1 MGQLYAPVP
10 GGSIGVSRPVCPV
23 YALTDILHPPIQVP
37 ASGGA
42 VQPNIWDPVET
53 FSREEMEQLQV
64 DRLRDCLGSIK
75 QRVPFY
81 REQLAGIEPGSIQS
95 LADLA
100 RLPFTNKQDLRDN
113 YPFGLFAAPMSD
125 VVRIHASSGT
135 TGKPTVVGYTA
146 NDIEVWAE
154 LAARALSLAGVTR
167 DDIVQNAYGY
177 GLFTGGLGL
186 HYGVEKLGAA
196 VVPVSSGN
204 TARQVMLL
212 QDFGTTV
219 LCATPSYALVM
230 AEGAAEAGYDLPA
243 GPLRVGIFGAEPWSE
258 QMRTEIE
265 SRLGIT
271 ALDIYGLSE
280 VMGPAVAMECA
291 HKGGMHIAED
301 HFIPEIIDPETSEQ
315 LPLGQQGE
323 LVFTCVTKEALPLI
337 RYRTRDLARLLPGD
351 CPCGR
356 TTVRMEKVLGRND
369 DMLIIRG
376 VNVFPSQIETVL
388 LAIGQVEPHYQ
399 LVVERGDDH
408 LDDLKVLVESASEPS
423 RHMELRGKLGT
434 DLRNALGIG
443 CSVTILGPGEIARSE
458 GKAVRVIDNR
468 QI

>member
-1 MGQLYAPVP
+1 MQ
-10 GGSIGVSRPVCPV
+10 S
-23 YALTDILHPPIQVP
+23 
-37 ASGGA
+37 
-42 VQPNIWDPVET
+42 NIWDPVET
-53 FSREEMEQLQV
+53 ISREDMEQLQMA
-64 DRLRDCLGSIK
+64 RLRDCVGGIK

-81 REQLAGIEPGSIQS
+81 REQLSGIEPGSIQS

-146 NDIEVWAE
+146 NDINIWAG
-154 LAARALSLAGVTR
+154 LAARALALAGVTK

-186 HYGVEKLGAA
+186 HYGVERLGAA
-196 VVPVSSGN
+196 VVPTSSGN
-204 TARQVMLL
+204 TTRQIMLI
-212 QDFGTTV
+212 QDFGTTI
-219 LCATPSYALVM
+219 LCATPSYALVL
-230 AEGAAEAGYDLPA
+230 AEAAAEAGYDLST

-258 QMRTEIE
+258 EMRSEIE
-265 SRLGIT
+265 SRLGVA

-280 VMGPAVAMECA
+280 IMGPAVAMECT
-291 HKGGMHIAED
+291 HKSGMHIAED
-301 HFIPEIIDPETSEQ
+301 HFIPEIIDPETLEP
-315 LPLGQQGE
+315 LPSGQQGE
-323 LVFTCVTKEALPLI
+323 LVFSCVTKEALPLL
-337 RYRTRDLARLLPGD
+337 RYRTHDLARLLPGD
-351 CPCGR
+351 CACGR

-376 VNVFPSQIETVL
+376 VNVFPSQIEAVL
-388 LAIGQVEPHYQ
+388 LAMGQVEPHYQ
-399 LVVERGDDH
+399 LVVERGNDH
-408 LDDLKVLVESASEPS
+408 MDDLEIRVESTSDPS
-423 RHMELRGKLGT
+423 QHMQLRRRLGT
-434 DLRNALGIG
+434 NLRNALGIG
-443 CSVTILGPGEIARSE
+443 CDVTILAPGEIVRSE

>member
-1 MGQLYAPVP
+1 MQ
-10 GGSIGVSRPVCPV
+10 S
-23 YALTDILHPPIQVP
+23 
-37 ASGGA
+37 
-42 VQPNIWDPVET
+42 NIWDPVET
-53 FSREEMEQLQV
+53 ISREDMEQLQMA
-64 DRLRDCLGSIK
+64 RLRDCVGGIK

-81 REQLAGIEPGSIQS
+81 REQLFGIEPGSIQS

-146 NDIEVWAE
+146 NDINIWAG
-154 LAARALSLAGVTR
+154 LAARALALAGVTK

-186 HYGVEKLGAA
+186 HYGVERLGAA
-196 VVPVSSGN
+196 VVPTSSGN
-204 TARQVMLL
+204 TTRQIMLI
-212 QDFGTTV
+212 QDFGTTI
-219 LCATPSYALVM
+219 LCATPSYALVL
-230 AEGAAEAGYDLPA
+230 AEAAAEAGYDLST

-258 QMRTEIE
+258 EMRSEIE
-265 SRLGIT
+265 SRLGVA

-280 VMGPAVAMECA
+280 IMGPAVAMECT
-291 HKGGMHIAED
+291 HKSGMHIAED
-301 HFIPEIIDPETSEQ
+301 HFIPEIIDPETLEP
-315 LPLGQQGE
+315 LPSGQHGE
-323 LVFTCVTKEALPLI
+323 LVFSCVTKEALPLL
-337 RYRTRDLARLLPGD
+337 RYRTHDLARLLPGD
-351 CPCGR
+351 CACGR

-376 VNVFPSQIETVL
+376 VNVFPSQIEAVL
-388 LAIGQVEPHYQ
+388 LAMGQVEPHYQ
-399 LVVERGDDH
+399 LAVERGNDH
-408 LDDLKVLVESASEPS
+408 MDDLEIRVESTSDPS
-423 RHMELRGKLGT
+423 QHMQLRRRLGT
-434 DLRNALGIG
+434 NLRNALGIG
-443 CSVTILGPGEIARSE
+443 CDVTILAPGEIVRSE

>member
-1 MGQLYAPVP
+1 LQ
-10 GGSIGVSRPVCPV
+10 SI
-23 YALTDILHPPIQVP
+23 
-37 ASGGA
+37 
-42 VQPNIWDPVET
+42 IWDPAET
-53 FSREEMEQLQV
+53 ISRDEMEQLQV
-64 DRLRDCLGSIK
+64 DRLRNCVGKVKK
-75 QRVPFY
+75 QVSFY
-81 REQLAGIEPGSIQS
+81 QDRLSGFEPASIQS

-125 VVRIHASSGT
+125 IVRIHASSGT

-146 NDIEVWAE
+146 NDINIWAG
-154 LAARALSLAGVTR
+154 LAARALASAGVTK

-196 VVPVSSGN
+196 VVPTSSGN
-204 TARQVMLL
+204 TSRQVMLL

-219 LCATPSYALVM
+219 LCATPSYALVL
-230 AEGAAEAGYDLPA
+230 AEGAAEAGYDLQA

-258 QMRTEIE
+258 EMRTEIE

-280 VMGPAVAMECA
+280 VMGPAVAMECT
-291 HKGGMHIAED
+291 HKSGMHIAED
-301 HFIPEIIDPETSEQ
+301 HFIPEIIDPETLEP

-337 RYRTRDLARLLPGD
+337 RYRTHDLARLLPGD
-351 CPCGR
+351 CACGR

-376 VNVFPSQIETVL
+376 VNVFPSQIEAVL
-388 LAIGQVEPHYQ
+388 LEMAELEPHYQ
-399 LVVERGDDH
+399 LVIERGDDH
-408 LDDLKVLVESASEPS
+408 MDDLEIRVESTGEPS
-423 RHMELRGKLGT
+423 QHMQLRERLGT
-434 DLRNALGIG
+434 NLRNALGIG
-443 CSVTILGPGEIARSE
+443 CDVTILAPGEIARSE

>member
-1 MGQLYAPVP
+1 
-10 GGSIGVSRPVCPV
+10 
-23 YALTDILHPPIQVP
+23 
-37 ASGGA
+37 
-42 VQPNIWDPVET
+42 
-53 FSREEMEQLQV
+53 MERLQV
-64 DRLRDCLGSIK
+64 ERLRTCLANVK
-75 QRVPFY
+75 QQVPFY
-81 REQLAGIEPGSIQS
+81 RGQLAGIDPKDINS
-95 LADLA
+95 LGDLA

-113 YPFGLFAAPMSD
+113 YPFGLFARPMAE

-146 NDIEVWAE
+146 NDIEMWAG
-154 LAARALSLAGVTR
+154 LAARALSLAAVTR
-167 DDIVQNAYGY
+167 DDIVQNSYGY

-196 VVPVSSGN
+196 VVPTSAGN
-204 TARQVMLL
+204 TARQVLLL
-212 QDFGTTV
+212 QDFGSTV
-219 LCATPSYALVM
+219 LCATPSYALVL
-230 AEGAAEAGYDLPA
+230 AEGAAEAGYDVQA

-265 SRLGIT
+265 SRLGIA

-280 VMGPAVAMECA
+280 VIGPAVAMECT
-291 HKGGMHIAED
+291 HKTGMHIAED
-301 HFIPEIIDPETSEQ
+301 HFIPEIIDSETLEP
-315 LPLGQQGE
+315 LPLGEQGE
-323 LVFTCVTKEALPLI
+323 LVFSCVTKEALPLV
-337 RYRTRDLARLLPGD
+337 RYRTRDLARLIPGE

-388 LAIGQVEPHYQ
+388 LGMSQVEPHYQ
-399 LVVERGDDH
+399 LVVERGADH
-408 LDDLKVLVESASEPS
+408 MDDLEIRVESAEDPS
-423 RHMELRGKLGT
+423 QHAAIRGVLGT
-434 DLRNALGIG
+434 SLRNALGIG
-443 CSVTILGPGEIARSE
+443 CDVTILGPGEIARSE

>member
-1 MGQLYAPVP
+1 MQ
-10 GGSIGVSRPVCPV
+10 S
-23 YALTDILHPPIQVP
+23 T
-37 ASGGA
+37 
-42 VQPNIWDPVET
+42 IWDPVET
-53 FSREEMEQLQV
+53 ISGEEMEQLQV
-64 DRLRDCLGSIK
+64 KRLRYCVGRVK
-75 QRVPFY
+75 ERVPFY
-81 REQLAGIEPGSIQS
+81 QERLSGFEPASIQS
-95 LADLA
+95 LTDLA

-113 YPFGLFAAPMSD
+113 YPFGLFAAPMAN

-146 NDIEVWAE
+146 SDIDIWAG
-154 LAARALSLAGVTR
+154 LAARALALAGVTR

-196 VVPVSSGN
+196 VVPTSSGN

-219 LCATPSYALVM
+219 LCATPSYALVL
-230 AEGAAEAGYDLPA
+230 AEAAVEAGYDLST
-243 GPLRVGIFGAEPWSE
+243 GPLRLGIFGAEPWSE
-258 QMRTEIE
+258 EMRTEIE

-280 VMGPAVAMECA
+280 VMGPAVAMECT
-291 HKGGMHIAED
+291 HKFGMHIAED
-301 HFIPEIIDPETSEQ
+301 HFIPEIIDTETLEP
-315 LPLGQQGE
+315 LPLDQQGE
-323 LVFTCVTKEALPLI
+323 LVFTCVTKGALPLI
-337 RYRTRDLARLLPGD
+337 RFRTHDLARLLPGD
-351 CPCGR
+351 CACGR

-376 VNVFPSQIETVL
+376 VNVFPSQIEAVL
-388 LAIGQVEPHYQ
+388 LAMGQVEPHYQ
-399 LVVERGDDH
+399 LVVERGNDH
-408 LDDLKVLVESASEPS
+408 MDDLEIRVESTSDPS
-423 RHMELRGKLGT
+423 QHMQLRRRLGT
-434 DLRNALGIG
+434 NLRNALGIG
-443 CSVTILGPGEIARSE
+443 CDVTILAPGEIVRSE

>member
-1 MGQLYAPVP
+1 MQ
-10 GGSIGVSRPVCPV
+10 I
-23 YALTDILHPPIQVP
+23 
-37 ASGGA
+37 
-42 VQPNIWDPVET
+42 NIWDPVET
-53 FSREEMEQLQV
+53 ISSEDMEQLQV
-64 DRLRDCLGSIK
+64 AQLRDCLGGIK

-81 REQLAGIEPGSIQS
+81 SERLSGIEPGSIQS

-100 RLPFTNKQDLRDN
+100 SLPFTHKQDLRDN

-146 NDIEVWAE
+146 NDIDTWAG

-167 DDIVQNAYGY
+167 DDIVQNSYGY

-204 TARQVMLL
+204 TARQIMLL

-219 LCATPSYALVM
+219 LCATPSYALVL
-230 AEGAAEAGYDLPA
+230 AEGAAEAGYDLAA
-243 GPLRVGIFGAEPWSE
+243 GPLRVGILGAEPWSE

-280 VMGPAVAMECA
+280 VMGPAVAMECT
-291 HKGGMHIAED
+291 HKTGMHIAED
-301 HFIPEIIDPETSEQ
+301 HFIPEIIDPETSEP

-323 LVFTCVTKEALPLI
+323 LVFTCATKEALPLI
-337 RYRTRDLARLLPGD
+337 RYRTHDLARLLPGD
-351 CPCGR
+351 CRCGR

-388 LAIGQVEPHYQ
+388 LAMDQFEPHYQ

-408 LDDLKVLVESASEPS
+408 MDNLEVRVESAVESS
-423 RHMELRGKLGT
+423 QHIALRGMLDT
-434 DLRNALGIG
+434 SLRNALGIG
-443 CSVTILGPGEIARSE
+443 CDVTIFGPGKIARSE

>member
-1 MGQLYAPVP
+1 MQ
-10 GGSIGVSRPVCPV
+10 S
-23 YALTDILHPPIQVP
+23 
-37 ASGGA
+37 
-42 VQPNIWDPVET
+42 NIWDPVET
-53 FSREEMEQLQV
+53 ISREDMEQLQMA
-64 DRLRDCLGSIK
+64 RLRDCVGGIK

-81 REQLAGIEPGSIQS
+81 REQLSGIEPGSIQS

-146 NDIEVWAE
+146 NDINIWAG
-154 LAARALSLAGVTR
+154 LAARALALAGVTK

-186 HYGVEKLGAA
+186 HYGVERLGAA
-196 VVPVSSGN
+196 VVPTSSGN
-204 TARQVMLL
+204 TTRQIMLI
-212 QDFGTTV
+212 QDFGTTI
-219 LCATPSYALVM
+219 LCATPSYALVL
-230 AEGAAEAGYDLPA
+230 AEAAAEAGYDLST

-258 QMRTEIE
+258 EMRSEIE
-265 SRLGIT
+265 SRLGVA

-280 VMGPAVAMECA
+280 IMGPAVAMECT
-291 HKGGMHIAED
+291 HKSGMHIAED
-301 HFIPEIIDPETSEQ
+301 HFIPEIIDPETLEP
-315 LPLGQQGE
+315 LPSGQQGE
-323 LVFTCVTKEALPLI
+323 LVFSCVTKEALPLL
-337 RYRTRDLARLLPGD
+337 RYRTHDLARLLPGD
-351 CPCGR
+351 CACGR

-376 VNVFPSQIETVL
+376 VNVFPSQIEAVL
-388 LAIGQVEPHYQ
+388 LAMGQVEPHYQ
-399 LVVERGDDH
+399 LVVERGNDH
-408 LDDLKVLVESASEPS
+408 MDDLEIRVESTSDPS
-423 RHMELRGKLGT
+423 QHMQLRRRLGAN
-434 DLRNALGIG
+434 LRNALGIG
-443 CSVTILGPGEIARSE
+443 CDVTILAPGEIVRSE

>member
-1 MGQLYAPVP
+1 MQ
-10 GGSIGVSRPVCPV
+10 S
-23 YALTDILHPPIQVP
+23 
-37 ASGGA
+37 
-42 VQPNIWDPVET
+42 NIWDPVEAI
-53 FSREEMEQLQV
+53 SREDMEQLQMA
-64 DRLRDCLGSIK
+64 RLRDCVGGIK

-81 REQLAGIEPGSIQS
+81 REQLSGIEPGSIQS
-95 LADLA
+95 LADIP

-146 NDIEVWAE
+146 NDINIWAG
-154 LAARALSLAGVTR
+154 LAARALALAGVTK

-186 HYGVEKLGAA
+186 HYGVERLGAA
-196 VVPVSSGN
+196 VVPTSSGN
-204 TARQVMLL
+204 TTRQIMLI
-212 QDFGTTV
+212 QDFGTTI
-219 LCATPSYALVM
+219 LCATPSYALVL
-230 AEGAAEAGYDLPA
+230 AEAAAEAGYDLST

-258 QMRTEIE
+258 EMRSEIE
-265 SRLGIT
+265 SRLGVA

-280 VMGPAVAMECA
+280 IMGPAVAMECT
-291 HKGGMHIAED
+291 HKSGMHIAED
-301 HFIPEIIDPETSEQ
+301 HFIPEIIDPETLEP

-323 LVFTCVTKEALPLI
+323 LVFSCVTKEALPLL
-337 RYRTRDLARLLPGD
+337 RYRTHDLARLLPGD
-351 CPCGR
+351 CACGR

-376 VNVFPSQIETVL
+376 VNVFPSQIEAVL
-388 LAIGQVEPHYQ
+388 LAMGQVEPHYQ
-399 LVVERGDDH
+399 LVVERGNDH
-408 LDDLKVLVESASEPS
+408 MDDLEIRVESTSDPS
-423 RHMELRGKLGT
+423 QHMQLRRRLGT
-434 DLRNALGIG
+434 NLRNALGIG
-443 CSVTILGPGEIARSE
+443 CDVTILAPGEIVRSE

>member
-1 MGQLYAPVP
+1 MQ
-10 GGSIGVSRPVCPV
+10 S
-23 YALTDILHPPIQVP
+23 
-37 ASGGA
+37 
-42 VQPNIWDPVET
+42 NIWDPVET
-53 FSREEMEQLQV
+53 ISREDMEQLQMA
-64 DRLRDCLGSIK
+64 RLRDCVGGIK

-81 REQLAGIEPGSIQS
+81 REQLFGIEPGSIQS

-146 NDIEVWAE
+146 NDINIWAG
-154 LAARALSLAGVTR
+154 LAARALALAGVTK

-186 HYGVEKLGAA
+186 HYGVERLGAA
-196 VVPVSSGN
+196 VVPTSSGN
-204 TARQVMLL
+204 TTRQIMLI
-212 QDFGTTV
+212 QDFGTTI
-219 LCATPSYALVM
+219 LCATPSYALVL
-230 AEGAAEAGYDLPA
+230 AEAAAEAGYDLST

-258 QMRTEIE
+258 EMRSEIE
-265 SRLGIT
+265 SRLGVA

-280 VMGPAVAMECA
+280 IMGPAVAMECT
-291 HKGGMHIAED
+291 HKSGMHIAED
-301 HFIPEIIDPETSEQ
+301 HFIPEIIDPETLEP
-315 LPLGQQGE
+315 LPSGQHGE
-323 LVFTCVTKEALPLI
+323 LVFSCVTKEALPLL
-337 RYRTRDLARLLPGD
+337 RYRTHDLARLLPGD
-351 CPCGR
+351 CACGR

-376 VNVFPSQIETVL
+376 VNVFPSQIEAVL
-388 LAIGQVEPHYQ
+388 LAMGQVEPHYQ
-399 LVVERGDDH
+399 LVVERGNDH
-408 LDDLKVLVESASEPS
+408 MDGLEIRVESTSDPS
-423 RHMELRGKLGT
+423 QHMQLRRRLGT
-434 DLRNALGIG
+434 NLRNALGIG
-443 CSVTILGPGEIARSE
+443 CDVTILAPGEIVRSE